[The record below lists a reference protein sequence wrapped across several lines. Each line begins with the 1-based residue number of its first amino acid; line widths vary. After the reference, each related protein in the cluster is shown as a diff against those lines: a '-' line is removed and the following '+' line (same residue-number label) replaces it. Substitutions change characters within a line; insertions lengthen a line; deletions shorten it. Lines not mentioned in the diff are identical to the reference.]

1 MKKIRQAIQMR
12 PKNKMKYETASER
25 KKGAS
30 AETKHT
36 IFKGAVKPVIIIAAA
51 IMVMVAA
58 LPLVS
63 TDTTGQGPGTD
74 ALWKDN
80 FGGVYGNYFMGVTAT
95 SDGGFVA
102 AGYSYADSFG
112 NGDWSG
118 VTGYGNDDATIVKYD
133 SNGVVQWRKNYG
145 GPQADSFQEVTETND
160 GGFVA
165 VGYYARSDAIIVKY
179 DSDGNLLWDKSFGGS
194 GTDSFVG
201 VTETFDNGLVAVGNS
216 NTFGNGDW
224 SGYTGNGGQDGI
236 IVKYDSGGDLQWKK
250 SFGGSNFDYLL
261 KVTETSDG
269 DIVAV
274 GASVV
279 IGGDWLG
286 VTGKGGLDATV
297 VRFDSSGNLLWNKN
311 FGGPGANDF
320 ENVTATSDG
329 GVVAVGRSTTFG
341 GGDWPDIIGNGYEE
355 AIIVKYDSGGNMLWK
370 KTFGGPENDIF
381 YDVMETSDGD
391 IIAVG
396 YSEAFDNDLWSGVPG
411 NGAEDAIV
419 VKYDGSGNLLWK
431 KNFGGSSSDV
441 FQSVTGTQ
449 DGGFVAVGYSEV
461 LNDGDWSGFDGKGY
475 IDAIIV
481 KFRERDP
488 ATISASNKTAEWNNA
503 SQAIGIPTVTDDT
516 TGLPLG
522 VTSSDFVIT
531 YTGTGATTYGPSTTP
546 PTEAGT
552 YSVEIALELLGYW
565 APDVTVTLTIAPIEW
580 IAIDLADGDGSLTG
594 ATAADWSDYYTYS
607 AGVLTIKQDAPAG
620 SKGYRIYQTDDPLAN
635 SIWINGGVN
644 TAVMIDGIDISGRIT
659 LGNSSE
665 VTLLLK
671 DDNVIDGVIHT
682 LADAVLTIDSAA
694 APNTGSTNGSLTV
707 TPRSVTD
714 DFYAGIGGG
723 EGTIIINGGTLDVT
737 GGAYGAGIGGAGGA
751 EGGYIFINGGTV
763 TAEGG
768 AYGAGIGGG
777 DAGDGG
783 YIEINGGT
791 LNITGGT
798 GGGAGI
804 GGGKDGEGGAGI
816 GGGGNIIINN
826 GIVTTTGTDGGAGI
840 GGGAGGGSGKLEI
853 DGGIVNTYG
862 GTGGAGIGGG
872 AGGAGDA
879 ITISGSEYTIVNA
892 FGGTGGAGIGGGA
905 GGDGGNITINHGV
918 VTATGGYDAAGIG
931 TGAGLS
937 LSNSVLVTSIPAEIY
952 AYSTGSLPAIR
963 VVMFYSTGFI
973 VSAISETELDG
984 TLLVY
989 EDGDRSTELT
999 GIDIPPACKGFAF
1012 QRPMAPWA
1020 QTYNVYLLDE
1030 DGLRSVVRRVDG
1042 GAEIYSVNYM
1052 SGYVMYDSSST
1063 NALWVNTGSVYY
1075 LGVVEKHV
1083 DINGDPISKT
1093 DGFSFVD
1100 LGSDYSREI
1109 PKLQGWI
1116 VRGYHIGDTFDPNT
1130 YEEGTSVT
1138 ILNLSVSPTTVYFV
1152 YERSPYWMEID
1163 LDDAD
1168 GSLTT
1173 TDWLQYYEYD
1183 PATYTL
1189 YIYSDAP
1196 DWSGY
1201 AYRIYQSSGA
1211 HSVANI
1217 VIDADVT
1224 TSVTID
1230 GIAISGSIMLEDGA
1244 DLSLYLSGSSTVDGG
1259 IHAPAGT
1266 TLTIDSASSTASQP
1280 NSTRGSLVITAL
1292 DASFAGIGG
1301 GDHENGGTITI
1312 NGGTL
1317 DVTGGNGAAG
1327 IGGGEYAFSG
1337 TITINGGI
1345 VDAQGGFGGAGIGKG
1360 VNDVSS
1366 MGGSVTINGGTINA
1380 YGGDYA
1386 AGIGGS
1392 MSGVGGTI
1400 VIGGDAIIN
1409 AYGGLSGA
1417 GIGGGDAGHGGSIT
1431 INGDALVNAY
1441 GGEFASGIGG
1451 GNMASAGILITIG
1464 GDALVNAYG
1473 GDLAAGIGGGYMG
1486 NGGDIA
1492 IIEGA
1497 YVKAVGG
1504 AGGAGIGGGA
1514 GSYTGAS
1521 LTIDSTAAVIAYS
1534 DGELPAMHADDD
1546 NNGSGFYVNAYFE
1559 EAISSSDEVLLIYAD
1574 GDTTNLLGTLTLP
1587 TDYMAFAFQIRGAS
1601 QSEDYNIYLVTAS
1614 EPRPVVRSEDN
1625 QPEIYSVNA
1634 LDGYDGD
1641 GGEDTG
1647 DFAGSLPVML
1657 FSFTVIEK
1665 YVNENGVQLKSD
1677 DTLYFWPADSYGV
1690 TAPSITGFAYLGYV
1704 AETSGSPDLRSYSP
1718 SATPTIPVSSD
1729 MFVFFVYETLPID
1742 LSETTT
1748 NGVGYTVSG
1757 VTTGVSEYGT
1767 LYSTG
1772 NGVITSPNG
1781 VLTFGSGADNMIYH
1795 IEQSG
1800 DVSSSFSGHD
1810 PDEPKHGTSIFKEII
1825 VREGVKVT
1833 LIIEDI
1839 DLIGRITLE
1848 SEAEVTLQIAGNNFV
1863 HSGIVVPNGM
1873 MGPASITIDSATNS
1887 GSSNGTL
1894 TAYGNG
1900 GAGIGGGNSGG
1911 PGGNQ
1916 SAGNITIDGGT
1927 VNAIGDNRGAGI
1939 GGGGDGNGGNITIT
1953 GGTVNATGGNRGA
1966 GIGGGDRNGGGTTT
1980 ITGGTVVAK
1989 GGVGAAGI
1997 GGGGALGGNGGN
2009 GGNITITNDAVVI
2022 AIGGADAGGG
2032 SGSSG
2037 IGAGSGGAGLS
2048 GSPANIV
2055 IGNTATV
2062 MAYSFGFLPAIH
2074 GTGNTGDGFYVN
2086 ADFGTPISSADIDIY
2101 VFSSGYS
2108 GNDLGDC
2115 TVKLTLPG
2123 DYVSFAYTTGSTSTQ
2138 NDHLYAYLSSSDIRV
2153 IELVSGGIRE
2163 IPSQKGS
2170 TANSVQLRA
2179 APTPGTVTASDI
2191 NKDSA
2196 DLVST
2201 GQSLST
2207 YTYVSGSGAFLYSES
2222 LDIDG
2227 RPDTPSSVP
2236 WSSFANPVTGTA
2248 NGLTPN
2254 TKYYVISMFEVEDLD
2269 VIWFG
2274 IPASDLVES
2283 AVFEL
2288 VTLPNITSG
2297 TAIETATSGNY
2308 LITAGLTG
2316 GDETITSVKIYWD
2329 TSPIDPEDPPS
2340 WAGLSGSSKTL
2351 LSTEY
2356 DHTGFTNYLIE
2367 GLSATTYYF
2376 LVVVENGS
2384 GMDAYLIDPGYA
2396 IDIIVT
2402 GTGSV
2407 TVNDGT
2413 TTYGPFTAD
2422 DKIFVPFTATSVT
2435 FTAVSAGTYWFEKL
2449 IITPKGGTPSAYY
2462 GEVLTVPI
2470 SSDMEVEARFFT
2482 GAHFTI
2488 TEGNNIGDGKV
2499 QWSADNII
2507 YFDIPAAGKVF
2518 PVPTSVYLKAVP
2530 DSGWEFSYWIGIGA
2544 GETNPYTYAASTDL
2558 TIAAAF
2564 YDDGG
2569 TAGTDFFTITEGT
2582 NVGDGKVQWSIDDAD
2597 YYDIPTGGKV
2607 FPVPT
2612 SVYLKAVPDT
2622 DWEFSYW
2629 IGIGAGEDNPYTH
2642 AASTDLTIAAV
2653 FYDSTGTAGTD
2664 FFTITEGTNIGD
2676 GKVQWSIDGTA
2687 YYDIPTGGK
2696 TFPASTTVYLEA
2708 VPDTDWEFSYWTG
2721 IGAGESNPYT
2731 HSLSTDLTIA
2741 AAFYDGTGTAG
2752 TDFFTITEGTN
2763 VGDGKVQWSI
2773 GGTAYYDIPTGGK
2786 TFPAPTSVYLKAVPD
2801 TGWEFSYWIGI
2812 GAGESNPYTYAA
2824 SVDLTIAAA
2833 FYDSTGTAGTDFF
2846 TITEGTNIGDGKV
2859 QWSIDGTAYYDIP
2872 TGGKVFPVPTSVYLK
2887 AVPDTGWEF
2896 SYWIG
2901 IGAGEDNPHTHM
2913 ASADLTIAAAF
2924 YDSTGTTGV
2933 EFFTITEG
2941 THIGDGNIQWSI
2953 NNVEYYRIPVGGKTF
2968 PVPTSVYLKAVP
2980 DPGWAFSYWIGIP
2993 AGETNPYA
3001 YTASTDLTIAAAFY
3015 DSTGTSGTDFFTITE
3030 GMNIGNG
3037 KVQWSIDDV
3046 DYYDIPSGGKTFPV
3060 PTDVYLKAVPGTD
3073 WAFFYWIGVVEASDT
3088 YTHVLSV
3095 DLTIAAAFYDTNS
3108 TDFTIT
3114 EGTNI
3119 GNGKI
3124 QWSTDGITYYDIP
3137 TGGKTFPVPSSI
3149 YLKAVPDTD
3158 WEFSYWIGIGAGGAN
3173 PYTYTASTDLTIAAA
3188 FYDSTGT
3195 TGVDFFTIT
3204 EGTNIG
3210 DGKVR
3215 WSIDGTAYY
3224 DIPSGGKTFPVPTT
3238 VYLEAVPNPGW
3249 AFSYWIGIGA
3259 GESNPYTYSVSADL
3273 TVAAAFYDST
3283 GTTGV
3288 DFFTITEGANI
3299 GDGKVQWSI
3308 NDVDYY
3314 DIPAGGKTF
3323 PVPTTVYLEAVPDL
3337 GWEFSYWIGIGA
3349 GESNPYA
3356 YAASADL
3363 TIAAA
3368 FYDDTGTTGVDFF
3381 TITEGTNT
3389 GNGKVR
3395 WSIDGTAYYD
3405 IPAGGKTFPV
3415 PTSVY
3420 LKAVPDV
3427 DWEFSYWI
3435 GIGAGEAN
3443 PYTHTASADLTVAA
3457 AFYDSTGTSGTD
3469 FFTITEGT
3477 NIGDGKVQWSINDV
3491 DYYDIPAGGKT
3502 FPVPTTVYLEAVPDQ
3517 GWAFSYWIG
3526 IGAGEANPYT
3536 HTASA
3541 DLTIV
3546 AAFYDSTG
3554 TSGTDFFTVTEG
3566 THIGNGNVQ
3575 WSINNVDYYDIP
3587 AGGKTFPVPT
3597 SVYLKA
3603 VPDTDWEFSYWIGIG
3618 AGEMNPY
3625 TYAASTDLTIAAAFY
3640 DSTGTSGT
3648 DFFTVTEGTN
3658 IGNGKVQWSI
3668 NNVDYYDI
3676 PAGGKTF
3683 PAPTTIYLKAVPD
3696 TDWEFSYWI
3705 GIPAGEVNPYTYAA
3719 STDLTIAAAF
3729 YDSTG
3734 TTGVDFFT
3742 ITEGTNI
3749 GDGKVQWSIDDVD
3762 YYDIPA
3768 GGKTFPAPTTIYLK
3782 AVPDTGWAF
3791 SYWIGIGAGE
3801 ANPYTY
3807 AASTDLTIAAA
3818 FYDSTGTTGVEFFTI
3833 TEGTNIGNGTV
3844 QWSINDVDYYG
3855 IPAGGKTFPVPTSVY
3870 LKAVP
3875 DTGWA
3880 FSYWI
3885 GIGAGEANP
3894 HTHTASADLTIAAAF
3909 YDSTGTTGV
3918 EFFTIT
3924 EGTHIGNGKIQW
3936 SVDNTYYYDIPAGGK
3951 TFPVPTTVYLK
3962 AVPDTDWEFSYWIG
3976 IGAGESNPYAYAT
3989 PADLTIAAAFYDSTG
4004 TTGVDFFTVAEGM
4017 NIGSGK
4023 VRWSIDGTAYYDIP
4037 AGGKTFPVPT
4047 SVYLKAVP
4055 GSGWTFSYWIGVVE
4069 ASDTYTHSASSD
4081 LTVAAAFVSSA
4092 GYYNVF
4098 VTIIGSGD
4106 VEIYDGTTTH
4116 VVTGP
4121 GSTIVYVPNTVSEIT
4136 ITAVNGTDM
4145 FEYSDID
4152 SGNVI
4157 YVSSVKWPISADMTV
4172 HSNFLNGALF
4182 NYYVV
4187 DVTVIGNGIVE
4198 VDDGTNVHAV
4208 NVPSAVVNIPQSVL
4222 SISIEAFRGTGY
4234 EFEKYVIDSADSIL
4248 NPTNTPIAG
4257 DMSVTAVFTY
4267 APPVPPST
4275 KSYNIKAT
4283 SDAGSTISP
4292 SGTVAVTGG
4301 TSQTFH
4307 FAVAAGY
4314 HISEV
4319 IVDGIGLSQAEIDLG
4334 YYTFRNVNMNHSIEV
4349 RSAEGGI
4356 TLEIRITGSGHAE
4369 YSVNG
4374 EPFAV
4379 YDRPVFLSEFSDLTL
4394 TAHPGEGYKLVGWNT
4409 GLRELPDSTTSF
4421 DNVTES
4427 MVVYLIFE
4435 KEGSGGSAGG
4445 GLFGGADS
4453 ALWWVVAAA
4462 ILLLAAGA
4470 LFWFLFFWRR
4480 AYDVIKVQSS
4490 ASIIGKDKARRKK
4503 PYEFTVEGSGQAA
4516 YRVGE
4521 DGVWKPVPSGPGGE
4535 YVIPK
4540 NDVTDTLTIEVR

>member
-1 MKKIRQAIQMR
+1 
-12 PKNKMKYETASER
+12 
-25 KKGAS
+25 
-30 AETKHT
+30 
-36 IFKGAVKPVIIIAAA
+36 
-51 IMVMVAA
+51 
-58 LPLVS
+58 
-63 TDTTGQGPGTD
+63 
-74 ALWKDN
+74 
-80 FGGVYGNYFMGVTAT
+80 
-95 SDGGFVA
+95 
-102 AGYSYADSFG
+102 
-112 NGDWSG
+112 
-118 VTGYGNDDATIVKYD
+118 
-133 SNGVVQWRKNYG
+133 
-145 GPQADSFQEVTETND
+145 
-160 GGFVA
+160 
-165 VGYYARSDAIIVKY
+165 
-179 DSDGNLLWDKSFGGS
+179 
-194 GTDSFVG
+194 
-201 VTETFDNGLVAVGNS
+201 
-216 NTFGNGDW
+216 
-224 SGYTGNGGQDGI
+224 
-236 IVKYDSGGDLQWKK
+236 
-250 SFGGSNFDYLL
+250 
-261 KVTETSDG
+261 
-269 DIVAV
+269 
-274 GASVV
+274 
-279 IGGDWLG
+279 
-286 VTGKGGLDATV
+286 
-297 VRFDSSGNLLWNKN
+297 
-311 FGGPGANDF
+311 
-320 ENVTATSDG
+320 
-329 GVVAVGRSTTFG
+329 
-341 GGDWPDIIGNGYEE
+341 
-355 AIIVKYDSGGNMLWK
+355 
-370 KTFGGPENDIF
+370 
-381 YDVMETSDGD
+381 
-391 IIAVG
+391 
-396 YSEAFDNDLWSGVPG
+396 
-411 NGAEDAIV
+411 
-419 VKYDGSGNLLWK
+419 
-431 KNFGGSSSDV
+431 
-441 FQSVTGTQ
+441 
-449 DGGFVAVGYSEV
+449 
-461 LNDGDWSGFDGKGY
+461 
-475 IDAIIV
+475 
-481 KFRERDP
+481 
-488 ATISASNKTAEWNNA
+488 
-503 SQAIGIPTVTDDT
+503 
-516 TGLPLG
+516 
-522 VTSSDFVIT
+522 
-531 YTGTGATTYGPSTTP
+531 
-546 PTEAGT
+546 
-552 YSVEIALELLGYW
+552 
-565 APDVTVTLTIAPIEW
+565 
-580 IAIDLADGDGSLTG
+580 
-594 ATAADWSDYYTYS
+594 
-607 AGVLTIKQDAPAG
+607 
-620 SKGYRIYQTDDPLAN
+620 
-635 SIWINGGVN
+635 
-644 TAVMIDGIDISGRIT
+644 
-659 LGNSSE
+659 
-665 VTLLLK
+665 
-671 DDNVIDGVIHT
+671 
-682 LADAVLTIDSAA
+682 
-694 APNTGSTNGSLTV
+694 
-707 TPRSVTD
+707 
-714 DFYAGIGGG
+714 
-723 EGTIIINGGTLDVT
+723 
-737 GGAYGAGIGGAGGA
+737 
-751 EGGYIFINGGTV
+751 
-763 TAEGG
+763 
-768 AYGAGIGGG
+768 
-777 DAGDGG
+777 
-783 YIEINGGT
+783 
-791 LNITGGT
+791 
-798 GGGAGI
+798 
-804 GGGKDGEGGAGI
+804 
-816 GGGGNIIINN
+816 
-826 GIVTTTGTDGGAGI
+826 
-840 GGGAGGGSGKLEI
+840 
-853 DGGIVNTYG
+853 
-862 GTGGAGIGGG
+862 
-872 AGGAGDA
+872 
-879 ITISGSEYTIVNA
+879 
-892 FGGTGGAGIGGGA
+892 
-905 GGDGGNITINHGV
+905 
-918 VTATGGYDAAGIG
+918 
-931 TGAGLS
+931 
-937 LSNSVLVTSIPAEIY
+937 
-952 AYSTGSLPAIR
+952 
-963 VVMFYSTGFI
+963 
-973 VSAISETELDG
+973 
-984 TLLVY
+984 
-989 EDGDRSTELT
+989 
-999 GIDIPPACKGFAF
+999 
-1012 QRPMAPWA
+1012 
-1020 QTYNVYLLDE
+1020 
-1030 DGLRSVVRRVDG
+1030 
-1042 GAEIYSVNYM
+1042 
-1052 SGYVMYDSSST
+1052 
-1063 NALWVNTGSVYY
+1063 
-1075 LGVVEKHV
+1075 
-1083 DINGDPISKT
+1083 
-1093 DGFSFVD
+1093 
-1100 LGSDYSREI
+1100 
-1109 PKLQGWI
+1109 
-1116 VRGYHIGDTFDPNT
+1116 
-1130 YEEGTSVT
+1130 
-1138 ILNLSVSPTTVYFV
+1138 
-1152 YERSPYWMEID
+1152 
-1163 LDDAD
+1163 
-1168 GSLTT
+1168 
-1173 TDWLQYYEYD
+1173 
-1183 PATYTL
+1183 
-1189 YIYSDAP
+1189 
-1196 DWSGY
+1196 
-1201 AYRIYQSSGA
+1201 
-1211 HSVANI
+1211 
-1217 VIDADVT
+1217 
-1224 TSVTID
+1224 
-1230 GIAISGSIMLEDGA
+1230 
-1244 DLSLYLSGSSTVDGG
+1244 
-1259 IHAPAGT
+1259 
-1266 TLTIDSASSTASQP
+1266 
-1280 NSTRGSLVITAL
+1280 
-1292 DASFAGIGG
+1292 
-1301 GDHENGGTITI
+1301 
-1312 NGGTL
+1312 
-1317 DVTGGNGAAG
+1317 
-1327 IGGGEYAFSG
+1327 
-1337 TITINGGI
+1337 
-1345 VDAQGGFGGAGIGKG
+1345 
-1360 VNDVSS
+1360 
-1366 MGGSVTINGGTINA
+1366 
-1380 YGGDYA
+1380 
-1386 AGIGGS
+1386 
-1392 MSGVGGTI
+1392 
-1400 VIGGDAIIN
+1400 
-1409 AYGGLSGA
+1409 
-1417 GIGGGDAGHGGSIT
+1417 
-1431 INGDALVNAY
+1431 
-1441 GGEFASGIGG
+1441 
-1451 GNMASAGILITIG
+1451 
-1464 GDALVNAYG
+1464 
-1473 GDLAAGIGGGYMG
+1473 
-1486 NGGDIA
+1486 
-1492 IIEGA
+1492 
-1497 YVKAVGG
+1497 
-1504 AGGAGIGGGA
+1504 
-1514 GSYTGAS
+1514 
-1521 LTIDSTAAVIAYS
+1521 
-1534 DGELPAMHADDD
+1534 
-1546 NNGSGFYVNAYFE
+1546 
-1559 EAISSSDEVLLIYAD
+1559 
-1574 GDTTNLLGTLTLP
+1574 
-1587 TDYMAFAFQIRGAS
+1587 
-1601 QSEDYNIYLVTAS
+1601 
-1614 EPRPVVRSEDN
+1614 
-1625 QPEIYSVNA
+1625 
-1634 LDGYDGD
+1634 
-1641 GGEDTG
+1641 
-1647 DFAGSLPVML
+1647 
-1657 FSFTVIEK
+1657 
-1665 YVNENGVQLKSD
+1665 
-1677 DTLYFWPADSYGV
+1677 
-1690 TAPSITGFAYLGYV
+1690 
-1704 AETSGSPDLRSYSP
+1704 
-1718 SATPTIPVSSD
+1718 
-1729 MFVFFVYETLPID
+1729 
-1742 LSETTT
+1742 
-1748 NGVGYTVSG
+1748 
-1757 VTTGVSEYGT
+1757 
-1767 LYSTG
+1767 
-1772 NGVITSPNG
+1772 
-1781 VLTFGSGADNMIYH
+1781 
-1795 IEQSG
+1795 
-1800 DVSSSFSGHD
+1800 
-1810 PDEPKHGTSIFKEII
+1810 
-1825 VREGVKVT
+1825 
-1833 LIIEDI
+1833 
-1839 DLIGRITLE
+1839 
-1848 SEAEVTLQIAGNNFV
+1848 
-1863 HSGIVVPNGM
+1863 
-1873 MGPASITIDSATNS
+1873 
-1887 GSSNGTL
+1887 
-1894 TAYGNG
+1894 
-1900 GAGIGGGNSGG
+1900 
-1911 PGGNQ
+1911 
-1916 SAGNITIDGGT
+1916 
-1927 VNAIGDNRGAGI
+1927 
-1939 GGGGDGNGGNITIT
+1939 
-1953 GGTVNATGGNRGA
+1953 
-1966 GIGGGDRNGGGTTT
+1966 
-1980 ITGGTVVAK
+1980 
-1989 GGVGAAGI
+1989 
-1997 GGGGALGGNGGN
+1997 
-2009 GGNITITNDAVVI
+2009 
-2022 AIGGADAGGG
+2022 
-2032 SGSSG
+2032 
-2037 IGAGSGGAGLS
+2037 
-2048 GSPANIV
+2048 
-2055 IGNTATV
+2055 
-2062 MAYSFGFLPAIH
+2062 
-2074 GTGNTGDGFYVN
+2074 
-2086 ADFGTPISSADIDIY
+2086 
-2101 VFSSGYS
+2101 
-2108 GNDLGDC
+2108 
-2115 TVKLTLPG
+2115 
-2123 DYVSFAYTTGSTSTQ
+2123 
-2138 NDHLYAYLSSSDIRV
+2138 
-2153 IELVSGGIRE
+2153 
-2163 IPSQKGS
+2163 
-2170 TANSVQLRA
+2170 
-2179 APTPGTVTASDI
+2179 
-2191 NKDSA
+2191 
-2196 DLVST
+2196 
-2201 GQSLST
+2201 
-2207 YTYVSGSGAFLYSES
+2207 
-2222 LDIDG
+2222 
-2227 RPDTPSSVP
+2227 
-2236 WSSFANPVTGTA
+2236 
-2248 NGLTPN
+2248 
-2254 TKYYVISMFEVEDLD
+2254 
-2269 VIWFG
+2269 
-2274 IPASDLVES
+2274 
-2283 AVFEL
+2283 
-2288 VTLPNITSG
+2288 
-2297 TAIETATSGNY
+2297 
-2308 LITAGLTG
+2308 
-2316 GDETITSVKIYWD
+2316 
-2329 TSPIDPEDPPS
+2329 
-2340 WAGLSGSSKTL
+2340 
-2351 LSTEY
+2351 
-2356 DHTGFTNYLIE
+2356 
-2367 GLSATTYYF
+2367 
-2376 LVVVENGS
+2376 
-2384 GMDAYLIDPGYA
+2384 
-2396 IDIIVT
+2396 
-2402 GTGSV
+2402 
-2407 TVNDGT
+2407 
-2413 TTYGPFTAD
+2413 
-2422 DKIFVPFTATSVT
+2422 
-2435 FTAVSAGTYWFEKL
+2435 
-2449 IITPKGGTPSAYY
+2449 
-2462 GEVLTVPI
+2462 
-2470 SSDMEVEARFFT
+2470 MEVEARFFT

-2872 TGGKVFPVPTSVYLK
+2872 TGGKTFPVPTSVYLKAVPDAGWEFSYWIGIPAGEANPYTHAASTDLTIAAAFYDSTGTSGTDFFTITEGTNIGDGKVQWSIDGTAYYDIPISGKTFPVPTSVYLKAVPDTDWEFSYWIGIGAGEANPYTYAASVDLTIAAAFYDSTGTSGTDFFTITEGTNIGDGKVQWSIDGTAYYDIPTGGKTFPVPTSVYLKAVPDTGWEFSYWIGIGAGESNSYTYSLSADLTIAAAFYDDTGTTGVDFFTITEGTNIGDGKVQWSIDGTAYYDVPTSGKTFPVPTSVYLKAVPDAGWEFSYWIGIPAGESNPYTHSLSTDLTIAAAFYDSTGTSGTDFFTITEGTNVGDGKVQWSIDDVDYYDIPTGGKVFPVPTSVYLKAVPDTDWEFSYWIGIGAGEANPYTYAASTDLTIAAAFYDDTGTSGTDFFTITEGTNIGDGKVQWSIDGTAYYDIPTGGKTFPVPTSVYLKAVPDAGWEFSYWIGIGAGESNPYTYSLSTDLTIAAAFYDSTGTSGTDFFTITEGTNIGDGKVQWSIDGTAYYDIPTGGKTFPAPTTIYLKAVPDTDWEFSYWIGIGAGEANPYTYAASADLTIAAAFYDSTGTSGTDFFTITEGTNIGDGKVQWSIDGTAYYDIPTGGKVFPVPTSVYLKAVPDTGWEFSYWIGIGAGESNPYTYSVSVDLTIAAAFYDDTGTTGVDFFTITEGTNIGDGKVQWSIDGTAYYDIPTGGKTFPVPTSVYLK

-3502 FPVPTTVYLEAVPDQ
+3502 FPVPTTVYLEAVPDP

-3818 FYDSTGTTGVEFFTI
+3818 LYDSTGTTGVEFFTITEGTHIGNGKIQWSVDNTHYYGIPAGGKTFPVPTSVYLKAVPDTGWAFSYWIGIGAGEANPYTYAASTDLTIAAAFYDSTGTTGVEFFTI

-4047 SVYLKAVP
+4047 SVYIKAVP